1 MQASRPT
8 RRKQRENLKSETAR
22 AGPKKKPG
30 ARSSVHR
37 ARESYAM
44 ADIIE
49 IDSHD
54 NSENVD
60 RATEIER
67 LAALD
72 AIDYEAVRTT
82 AASRL
87 GFRSSVLDSE
97 VKKKRRELGLERA
110 EDDGQG
116 RAVKIEDILPW
127 PDAIEGDHVAT
138 ALAASL
144 KRYVVLSDAAADA
157 IALWILHTW
166 LVDKFTITP
175 RLAITSPT
183 KGCGKTTVLR
193 FLNQVVYRP
202 KRAGSISPPAL
213 FRAVEQ
219 FYPTVIVDET
229 EKYIE
234 HGSDLHAL
242 LNEGHCKGGTVLRV
256 LGDKLELREFSVFAA
271 VAFAANGRLAD
282 DLEQRSIVI
291 EMQRRRADEDVA
303 ELREDR
309 CGQLQNLARMCARWA
324 DEVAGTIRDHDPDM
338 GGLINR
344 VADNWRPLFAIA
356 DAIGSDWPGR
366 AREAAFALG
375 PRENESIGPMLL
387 DDIKRTFDDRAMDR
401 LSSADVCEALNAMEG
416 KPWGDW
422 KGKSLT
428 PNQLARLLKPFG
440 IVTNTTIRVGSKTA
454 KGYHRHQFEELW
466 ERYLAAQGVYERSQG
481 NNADEMDTS
490 CAFQKVTEKADV
502 TFQKCEKPPSNGLCY
517 RVTDQNGDR
526 AASHESDV
534 CCHCGKASGAI
545 LPFAYGDRQAELHL
559 GCREA
564 WIAAGDDDLT
574 IPSYLDRRAVG

>member
-1 MQASRPT
+1 
-8 RRKQRENLKSETAR
+8 
-22 AGPKKKPG
+22 
-30 ARSSVHR
+30 
-37 ARESYAM
+37 
-44 ADIIE
+44 
-49 IDSHD
+49 
-54 NSENVD
+54 
-60 RATEIER
+60 
-67 LAALD
+67 
-72 AIDYEAVRTT
+72 
-82 AASRL
+82 
-87 GFRSSVLDSE
+87 
-97 VKKKRRELGLERA
+97 
-110 EDDGQG
+110 
-116 RAVKIEDILPW
+116 
-127 PDAIEGDHVAT
+127 
-138 ALAASL
+138 
-144 KRYVVLSDAAADA
+144 
-157 IALWILHTW
+157 
-166 LVDKFTITP
+166 
-175 RLAITSPT
+175 
-183 KGCGKTTVLR
+183 
-193 FLNQVVYRP
+193 
-202 KRAGSISPPAL
+202 
-213 FRAVEQ
+213 
-219 FYPTVIVDET
+219 
-229 EKYIE
+229 
-234 HGSDLHAL
+234 
-242 LNEGHCKGGTVLRV
+242 
-256 LGDKLELREFSVFAA
+256 
-271 VAFAANGRLAD
+271 LAD

>member
-1 MQASRPT
+1 
-8 RRKQRENLKSETAR
+8 
-22 AGPKKKPG
+22 
-30 ARSSVHR
+30 
-37 ARESYAM
+37 
-44 ADIIE
+44 
-49 IDSHD
+49 
-54 NSENVD
+54 
-60 RATEIER
+60 
-67 LAALD
+67 
-72 AIDYEAVRTT
+72 
-82 AASRL
+82 
-87 GFRSSVLDSE
+87 
-97 VKKKRRELGLERA
+97 
-110 EDDGQG
+110 
-116 RAVKIEDILPW
+116 
-127 PDAIEGDHVAT
+127 
-138 ALAASL
+138 
-144 KRYVVLSDAAADA
+144 VLSDAAADA

-166 LVDKFTITP
+166 LVDKFTVTP

-219 FYPTVIVDET
+219 FHPTVILDET

-291 EMQRRRADEDVA
+291 EMQRRRADEDVT

-309 CGQLQNLARMCARWA
+309 CEQLQNLARMCARWA
-324 DEVAGTIRDHDPDM
+324 DDVVDIIRDHDPDM

-344 VADNWRPLFAIA
+344 LADNWRPLFAIA
-356 DAIGSDWPGR
+356 DAIASDWPDR

-387 DDIKRTFDDRAMDR
+387 ADVRTTFDEKSIDRI
-401 LSSADVCEALNAMEG
+401 SSAELCEALNAMEG

-428 PNQLARLLKPFG
+428 PNQLARLLKPFS

-466 ERYLAAQGVYERSQG
+466 QRYLAGQEVYERSQG
-481 NNADEMDTS
+481 NKADEMDAS
-490 CAFQKVTEKADV
+490 CTFQKVTEKSDV
-502 TFQKCEKPPSNGLCY
+502 TFQRSEKPPSNGDCY
-517 RVTDQNGDR
+517 RVTDENGIGPSSGTSV
-526 AASHESDV
+526 AQKCSQ
-534 CCHCGKASGAI
+534 CGKDG
-545 LPFAYGDRQAELHL
+545 AEL
-559 GCREA
+559 EA
-564 WIAAGDDDLT
+564 YYGEASAWLHRGACEGAWKAACDLDDLT
-574 IPSYLDRRAVG
+574 IPPFLDRRSQ